1 MDNPARSGRPKSGEK
16 HAAILKASSE
26 LFLERG
32 VQGTSMDAV
41 AKRAGV
47 SKQTVYSHFHNKDTL
62 FRACIQSKVES
73 YGFGQTG
80 LAGAEDLNEALL
92 NIVSQF
98 VSLLF
103 DSEVIAM
110 HRVVMGESA
119 GYPRIAAMFYE
130 DGPARTKAT
139 VRKFLERQV
148 RLGKLK
154 IDHPHYAA
162 VQLLNMAMGEYQ
174 QQMMLN
180 LIEAPPARE
189 LREHLERVVDD
200 FIRLYGSKDNQ

>member
-1 MDNPARSGRPKSGEK
+1 MDHSARSGRPKSEEK
-16 HAAILKASSE
+16 RAAILKASSE
-26 LFLERG
+26 LFLEKG

-47 SKQTVYSHFHNKDTL
+47 SKQTVYSHFKNKDTL
-62 FRACIQSKVES
+62 FRACIQNKVET
-73 YGFGQTG
+73 YGFGETDLVG
-80 LAGAEDLNEALL
+80 GEDLHEALL
-92 NIVSQF
+92 TIVRQF

-103 DSEVIAM
+103 DPEVIAM

-139 VRKFLERQV
+139 VRKFLERQT
-148 RLGKLK
+148 RQGKLK
-154 IDHPHYAA
+154 IDHLNYAA
-162 VQLLNMAMGEYQ
+162 VQLLNMAVGGYQ

-180 LIEAPPARE
+180 LIEAPTERE
-189 LREHLERVVDD
+189 LEQHLRRVVND
-200 FIRLYGSKDNQ
+200 FMKLYGSGSA